1 MSKGVWFLDVG
12 RFSVGYG
19 IGLLSYVVL
28 ALEFDFYIWLLLN
41 VTLEAEGICI
51 CNSKQV
57 PVYIAEITPKNLRGG
72 FTAVNQV
79 IQNRKSK
86 VQQFA
91 QHYVQHAH
99 AALLIGNWVD

>member
-1 MSKGVWFLDVG
+1 MSKVAWLLDLG

-19 IGLLSYVVL
+19 IGLLSYVVHD
-28 ALEFDFYIWLLLN
+28 LEFDFCIWLLLN
-41 VTLEAEGICI
+41 VSLEAASLCI

-79 IQNRKSK
+79 IQNRKSE
-86 VQQFA
+86 VQQFS
-91 QHYVQHAH
+91 QHANG
-99 AALLIGNWVD
+99 ALLIGNWRY

>member
-1 MSKGVWFLDVG
+1 MSKGAWLLDLG
-12 RFSVGYG
+12 RFLVGYG
-19 IGLLSYVVL
+19 IGLLSYVVQ

-51 CNSKQV
+51 CYSKQV

-91 QHYVQHAH
+91 HVQHAH
-99 AALLIGNWVD
+99 APLLIGNWVD